1 MRAILR
7 ALLDALSRCFL
18 SRRDLVLENLA
29 LRQQLAVL
37 AAKHPRPRLVAH
49 DRPFWVILRQCWTGW
64 KKALLIVQPCR
75 LASCRIQGV
84 LEVNLEQAP
93 SIRQKIYVEGA
104 ARAHFS
110 YGG

>member
-64 KKALLIVQPCR
+64 KKALLIVQPQTV
-75 LASCRIQGV
+75 AGWH
-84 LEVNLEQAP
+84 
-93 SIRQKIYVEGA
+93 
-104 ARAHFS
+104 RAGFKV
-110 YGG
+110 YWK